1 MTFQSEI
8 YLAKGIK
15 LDRDYNNVLN
25 YTPQQMLS
33 YVQSKQT
40 AHASD
45 YSFIRETGAISV
57 GFDYSKCLEANYIAF
72 QNKNYSNRW
81 FFAWIDSVTYINDG
95 TTELTYTVDSW
106 STYFNDLDCTNKRF
120 IIRQHALTD
129 VAGDNT
135 IPENLELGD
144 FVINGAISHDVNL
157 EDYVYVCCSTKN
169 SSGQSLVELTSLGGI
184 AMPGY
189 VYVAFTNTG
198 LVNFINSMANHM
210 DSIYAV
216 YLAPKALFDLTQFV
230 DDNPTILSR
239 YEGKTTPEEWLI
251 TQSKPTTIDSYSPV
265 NKKLLTY
272 PFNFL
277 NVSNN
282 NGAMHTY
289 KYELSSDGNM
299 NFKVKGV
306 PTIGASIKLMPM
318 YYKNSD
324 TDTLEDEGLIGGKY
338 PTCAWS
344 NDYYTNWL
352 TQQSINV
359 STGYKEKGLA
369 TLGNLAGALI
379 SASTGNVAL
388 AGLFAMQGVN
398 VATSIGTSV
407 LDNMKQQT
415 LAEMQPDTIRGNVS
429 AGDINTAD
437 NCNTFYFYPMSI
449 RSEFARR
456 IDDYFTRFGYAQNQM
471 LIPNITHRAYWNYI
485 QIDKNEEIGDGDIP
499 EKYFTEINNI
509 CRKGVTIWH
518 NHANIGN
525 FNLSNT
531 IV

>member
-57 GFDYSKCLEANYIAF
+57 GFDYSICLEANYIAF

-106 STYFNDLDCTNKRF
+106 STYFNDLDCSHKRF

-129 VAGDNT
+129 VAGNNT
-135 IPENLELGD
+135 VPEGLELGE
-144 FVINGAISHDVNL
+144 FVINGIDL
-157 EDYVYVCCSTKN
+157 DLDLPDLVYVICTNKKMDGSTNRKATN
-169 SSGQSLVELTSLGGI
+169 LGGI
-184 AMPGY
+184 WTPGY
-189 VYVAFTNTG
+189 VYVTDDIDVA
-198 LVNFINSMANHM
+198 ANIIASYQSNP
-210 DSIYAV
+210 DDIYAV
-216 YLAPKALFDLTQFV
+216 YLAPESLFDSTKFTANLY
-230 DDNPTILSR
+230 DGHS
-239 YEGKTTPEEWLI
+239 TPKYWGNNI
-251 TQSKPTTIDSYSPV
+251 DKPTTLDSYTPV

-272 PFNFL
+272 PYVFL

-282 NGAMHTY
+282 SGSMRTY
-289 KYELSSDGNM
+289 HYELFNTNDCE
-299 NFKVKGV
+299 FIVKGV
-306 PTIGASIKLMPM
+306 PSVGCSIKCVPTK
-318 YYKNSD
+318 YKNNLD
-324 TDTLEDEGLIGGKY
+324 LIVEDEGLTGGKY

-344 NDYYTNWL
+344 KDYYTNWL
-352 TQQSINV
+352 TQNAVNV
-359 STGYKEKGLA
+359 STGYKEKAIG

-379 SASTGNVAL
+379 SASTGNVAM

-415 LAEMQPDTIRGNVS
+415 LAEMQPDSIRGNVS

-437 NCNTFYFYPMSI
+437 NCNTFYFYKMSI
-449 RSEFARR
+449 RNEYAKK
-456 IDDYFTRFGYAQNQM
+456 IDDYFNRFGYAQNEM
-471 LIPNITHRAYWNYI
+471 LVPNITHRSYWNYI